1 MALRRIKLSLH
12 RGHALEL
19 TRVSVGKAKLVYVLI
34 TDKKIKYSNGKKS
47 RIAYIGTTE
56 KGNARIA
63 QSVAARAEDIFDIRG
78 VHSFHARIITC
89 RPRRNVKTWRQLE
102 RALLIKFKEMFGE
115 VPYCNIQGKNISRF
129 KEFNYFAEAGVQAT
143 IEELS

>member
-19 TRVSVGKAKLVYVLI
+19 TRVSVGKAKLVYALI
-34 TDKKIKYSNGKKS
+34 TDKKIKYDLGKS

-78 VHSFHARIITC
+78 VHAFHARIITC
-89 RPRRNVKTWRQLE
+89 RPRKNVKTWRQLE
-102 RALLIKFKEMFGE
+102 RALLIKFKEMYGE
-115 VPYCNIQGKNISRF
+115 IPYCNTQGKNISRF
-129 KEFNYFAEAGVQAT
+129 KEFKYFAEAGVQAT